1 MEVRVLGPVEV
12 RDGTTRVV
20 PLAPR
25 LQRLV
30 AALALAAPGS
40 ASVED
45 LMEAVWGEV
54 APPTANKAIH
64 GLVSSL
70 RAAAGASVVDTVD
83 GGYRLGSSVQ
93 IDRVRFDQ
101 LAQAALGAG
110 GNDPTDVDRAL
121 GLWRGRPFPGLDDMA
136 VRAESA
142 RLEETRQ
149 QLEETRASRLIGA
162 SPGAAVATLE
172 RLVAEAPLRE
182 RRWSLLVEALVV
194 DGRVAEALRT
204 YERARRL
211 LADEVGAAPGPALD
225 AAYRSALDA
234 PAGAADHR
242 VVDVGW
248 VRPPPPLPF
257 VGRDALAD
265 ELADRCRAVESLGA
279 VVLAGEPGVGK
290 TRLMEEVAR
299 LVTGDAAVLF
309 GACDPGVRDGLGPL
323 RSVMSRLVGL
333 ISDEV
338 LERLD
343 VTTAESLGRIV
354 PGLTARLGLAGPR
367 PVDPETD
374 RARLADAVV
383 AAVRIVT
390 RSGPTL
396 LVLDDLHWAD
406 DDAVALLGRVLGG
419 LRDEPLLVLAG
430 HRHVEPDRNPALV
443 DWLDSV
449 ATQGRVEQVALAG
462 LTTSDLVHLLDR
474 LGSAS
479 GHDPERLWSATAGN
493 PFFVGQV
500 LSVGERAGPTEAVQA
515 VVERHL

>member
-1 MEVRVLGPVEV
+1 
-12 RDGTTRVV
+12 
-20 PLAPR
+20 
-25 LQRLV
+25 
-30 AALALAAPGS
+30 
-40 ASVED
+40 
-45 LMEAVWGEV
+45 
-54 APPTANKAIH
+54 
-64 GLVSSL
+64 
-70 RAAAGASVVDTVD
+70 
-83 GGYRLGSSVQ
+83 
-93 IDRVRFDQ
+93 
-101 LAQAALGAG
+101 
-110 GNDPTDVDRAL
+110 
-121 GLWRGRPFPGLDDMA
+121 MA
-136 VRAESA
+136 VQAESA
-142 RLEETRQ
+142 RLRR
-149 QLEETRASRLIGA
+149 LDSSWRRPASRLIGA

-430 HRHVEPDRNPALV
+430 HRRQADRNPALV

-479 GHDPERLWSATAGN
+479 GHDPERLWSRRPATRSSSARCSRWGAGR
-493 PFFVGQV
+493 PHGGGPGRRRTAPGRGRPRDDRAPACRRGGRSS
-500 LSVGERAGPTEAVQA
+500 LSAP
-515 VVERHL
+515 